1 LKKIEQLDD
10 MHGPLLK
17 RAMADSRSTNT
28 KVIRFMQFNIL
39 AEGLSAPPK
48 YGGFV
53 FSPKECLEW
62 GFRKFRVVE
71 EIIKYDP
78 DVLCLEEVDHF
89 DDFLLPALK
98 NFGYEGI
105 FQPKTDSPTLQFGDD
120 KFSDG
125 CAIFWKKEI
134 LKIVDQK
141 SVIYK
146 NPDLEGSAWSQVA
159 LIARMTRA
167 NDEGSPFIVSCTHL
181 KSKPGKAN
189 ELRRTIQLEQLLA
202 SVQEMQQGEEPTLIF
217 GDFNTDPTGRDEDLT
232 AYEKVKTSSL
242 NLKSAYTCDP
252 ADEAAETEEPEY
264 TTCKVRENG
273 EACHTIDYIWVP
285 KAAQVLGVLGIPDYD
300 SLPKCKLPC
309 FEYPSDHLSIAADVV
324 LPNV

>member
-1 LKKIEQLDD
+1 MDGDCASKYVLLKKIEQLDD

-167 NDEGSPFIVSCTHL
+167 NDEGSPFIVSSAPTV
-181 KSKPGKAN
+181 
-189 ELRRTIQLEQLLA
+189 LA
-202 SVQEMQQGEEPTLIF
+202 ARAV
-217 GDFNTDPTGRDEDLT
+217 R
-232 AYEKVKTSSL
+232 V
-242 NLKSAYTCDP
+242 
-252 ADEAAETEEPEY
+252 EAGLCTEE
-264 TTCKVRENG
+264 VFG
-273 EACHTIDYIWVP
+273 ERDATLRFINDFPRSQPWL
-285 KAAQVLGVLGIPDYD
+285 AR
-300 SLPKCKLPC
+300 KCLDQWYKC
-309 FEYPSDHLSIAADVV
+309 VV
-324 LPNV
+324 DK